1 MIEVEDNFV
10 EQGIEVIPLKIKHRD
25 WDIFGY
31 RINNFAYI
39 TDCSLIPDET
49 FNSLYDLDLLI
60 LDSLRY
66 SAHEAH
72 LSVDQAVEISNKI
85 KPKRTVLTHMSSELK
100 YQDLVS
106 YLPKNIVPGFDGMSI
121 KI

>member
-1 MIEVEDNFV
+1 MTS
-10 EQGIEVIPLKIKHRD
+10 IPCSTKLSSTSIKLILGLPLLLFKSKIYEK
-25 WDIFGY
+25 
-31 RINNFAYI
+31 
-39 TDCSLIPDET
+39 
-49 FNSLYDLDLLI
+49 FNYLYDLDLLI